1 MTIILE
7 VTSKLPGRKES
18 KRLEVVAGM
27 TVAELLSELD
37 ITYDREEILVV
48 YNGKSACLGDGLREN
63 GAVVLLPILCG
74 G

>member
-18 KRLEVVAGM
+18 KRLEVAIGM

-37 ITYDREEILVV
+37 ITDDREEILVV
-48 YNGKSACLGDGLREN
+48 YNGKSACLGDDLRES
-63 GAVVLLPILCG
+63 GAVLLLPILCG